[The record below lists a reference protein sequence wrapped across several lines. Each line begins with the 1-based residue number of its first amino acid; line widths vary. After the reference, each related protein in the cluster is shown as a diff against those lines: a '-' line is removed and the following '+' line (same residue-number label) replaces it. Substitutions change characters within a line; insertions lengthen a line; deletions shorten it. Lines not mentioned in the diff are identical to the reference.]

1 MTAVVVWD
9 SQEASP
15 ASDRVTVLWR
25 SFGAASVPHAVSIP
39 KLVEANAAAL
49 RSRFLS
55 WIYDLGETVIGGRR
69 LLNHMELRPGFSYWW
84 MTLLAQKCNYG
95 ASPEIDDAIRMM
107 TFDAWATD
115 RALES
120 VTLASANRPLAD
132 CMRLWCAKSGVTFKW
147 ECLPG
152 PDIRSPWTRRVYNG
166 LPLFLQAWSWL
177 VHYAMNRWPLRGVGV
192 KEWQQAE
199 GRTTFVSYFF
209 NLAPGSAAEG
219 RYESLYWAHLPDTLL
234 REGCKTNWLHLFVND
249 GALPEVGEAAHTI
262 RNFNK
267 AGGGAQ
273 VHIPLDAFLTG
284 RVLLR
289 TVRDWLKIAWAARSL
304 WKRVAAVASEGVPLW
319 PLFEADWRR
328 SMVGPTAM
336 GNSLSLNLF
345 ESAMKSL
352 PRQRIGVYLQEN
364 QGWEIG
370 LIQAWRA
377 ADHGQL
383 IGCPHS
389 TVRYWD
395 LRYYFDPRSYN
406 RKSDHQLPL
415 PDRIAVNGGAA
426 MNAYLG
432 GGYPADQLT
441 EVEAL
446 RYVYLEQFG
455 AADGSDST
463 SSKKACRLVVFGD
476 YLPGSTQMQMRLLEL
491 AVPFLPI
498 GTSITVKPHPACPI
512 KREDYPGIPMTI
524 TMAPVRT
531 LLFQSDVAYT
541 SEMTSAAV
549 EAYCAGLP
557 VISVRDPNTLNL
569 SPLLGREGVVFVST
583 PNELAHALNSSANK
597 PCLAKKDPEFFA
609 LDADLPRWKQL
620 ILEAAK

>member
-1 MTAVVVWD
+1 
-9 SQEASP
+9 
-15 ASDRVTVLWR
+15 
-25 SFGAASVPHAVSIP
+25 
-39 KLVEANAAAL
+39 
-49 RSRFLS
+49 
-55 WIYDLGETVIGGRR
+55 
-69 LLNHMELRPGFSYWW
+69 MELRPGFSYWW

-107 TFDAWATD
+107 TFDAWATG
-115 RALES
+115 RTLES

-132 CMRLWCAKSGVTFKW
+132 CMRLWCAKSGVAFKW

-152 PDIRSPWTRRVYNG
+152 PVVRSPWTRRVYNS

-177 VHYAMNRWPLRGVGV
+177 VHYAMNRWPLRGVGL
-192 KEWQQAE
+192 KEWRQAE

-209 NLAPGSAAEG
+209 NLTPGSAAEG
-219 RYESLYWAHLPDTLL
+219 RYESLYWAHLPEVL
-234 REGCKTNWLHLFVND
+234 RRKGCKTNWLHLFVND
-249 GALPEVGEAAHTI
+249 GALPEVGDAAHTI

-267 AGGGAQ
+267 AGEDAQ
-273 VHIPLDAFLTG
+273 VHLPLDAFLTI
-284 RVLLR
+284 RVLFR
-289 TVRDWLKIAWAARSL
+289 AIRDWLKIAWTARSL
-304 WKRVAAVASEGVPLW
+304 PKKVAAVASEGVPLW

-328 SMVGPTAM
+328 SVVGPTAM

-352 PRQRIGVYLQEN
+352 PKQRIGVYLQEN

-370 LIQAWRA
+370 LIQAWRTA
-377 ADHGQL
+377 GHGQL

-395 LRYYFDPRSYN
+395 LRYYFDPRSYS
-406 RKSDHQLPL
+406 RKPDHALPL

-426 MNAYLG
+426 MKAFLS

-446 RYVYLEQFG
+446 RYVYLEQFRTV
-455 AADGSDST
+455 SRKDST
-463 SSKKACRLVVFGD
+463 LSKQARRLVVFGD
-476 YLPGSTQMQMRLLEL
+476 YLPRSTHMQMRLLEQ
-491 AVPFLPI
+491 AVPFLPM
-498 GTSITVKPHPACPI
+498 GTSFMVKPHPACPI
-512 KREDYPGIPMTI
+512 KREDYPGIPMTV
-524 TMAPVRT
+524 TMVPIRM
-531 LLFQSDVAYT
+531 LLLQCDVVYT

-583 PNELAHALNSSANK
+583 PDELAHAMNSSLNT
-597 PCLAKKDPEFFA
+597 PSSVRKDPEFFA
-609 LDADLPRWKQL
+609 LDVDLPRWTQL
-620 ILEAAK
+620 LLEAAE